1 MSSNNGDKA
10 RFGRTRKKKLQQ
22 RQRTLALRKAP
33 DGKLDGKLDGETAK
47 PSAEL
52 AAEDKNKATT

>member
-22 RQRTLALRKAP
+22 RMRTLTLRKAP
-33 DGKLDGKLDGETAK
+33 AGKTEGESAK
-47 PSAEL
+47 PVAASPAE
-52 AAEDKNKATT
+52 AENKVTT